1 MRHPVSTPG
10 CVEQASGGA
19 PIRRWTRKER
29 PWEVEAS
36 GLRLPLAGW
45 ERTMT
50 KSKFRGEQIV
60 HALRQADGGTAFGA
74 VCRQFGASQ
83 ATSRVWTKK
92 TGQLGL
98 NEREE

>member
-1 MRHPVSTPG
+1 
-10 CVEQASGGA
+10 
-19 PIRRWTRKER
+19 
-29 PWEVEAS
+29 
-36 GLRLPLAGW
+36 
-45 ERTMT
+45 MT